1 VPLNLSLYPVILYN
15 KCYTWFQKS
24 LDFGANLWIR
34 MVRFLD
40 SAPTLPR
47 IRQKLGGKLDLAGFD
62 FFPWADLLKA
72 VLSLPHRQGG
82 FADLRVA
89 HFVVV
94 PYHHEYSTPHRQKN
108 TARIHLI
115 DLHVPP
121 RLKLYGCRLS
131 SLDHVARSELSK

>member
-15 KCYTWFQKS
+15 ECYTWFQKS

-62 FFPWADLLKA
+62 FFPG
-72 VLSLPHRQGG
+72 PN
-82 FADLRVA
+82 
-89 HFVVV
+89 
-94 PYHHEYSTPHRQKN
+94 STPRRQKN

-121 RLKLYGCRLS
+121 RLKLYGLDLLLPPLQPGSCR
-131 SLDHVARSELSK
+131 